1 MIRYFTLLLF
11 IGLVFWGCEDAEES
25 LPYLDLEWIQYEEEP
40 YNIIQYDT
48 TEFNIDSFWSYD
60 TTYNVI
66 YGYTYMIIDSVLV
79 YDTTLT
85 IDSEL
90 VYDTTLT
97 IDSFWVDIS
106 KSFSFYLNSAS
117 ENVPTSDEEYA
128 SKYIHYYMDELYFE
142 YDLTNETDKLSKDIS
157 DFTNIIYE
165 EK

>member
-1 MIRYFTLLLF
+1 MIKHITLLLF
-11 IGLVFWGCEDAEES
+11 IGLAFWSCEDADDS

-60 TTYNVI
+60 TIDTVLFGTDYQ
-66 YGYTYMIIDSVLV
+66 IIDSVLV
-79 YDTTLT
+79 YDTTL
-85 IDSEL
+85 I
-90 VYDTTLT
+90 

-128 SKYIHYYMDELYFE
+128 SKYIHYYKDEKYFE
-142 YDLTNETDKLSKDIS
+142 YELTNQTDKLSKDIF
-157 DFTNIIYE
+157 DFINIIYE

>member
-1 MIRYFTLLLF
+1 VIRYITLLLF
-11 IGLVFWGCEDAEES
+11 IGLVFWSCEDAEES

-60 TTYNVI
+60 TIITTL
-66 YGYTYMIIDSVLV
+66 YGYDYMFIDSVLV
-79 YDTTLT
+79 YDTTL
-85 IDSEL
+85 I
-90 VYDTTLT
+90 

-128 SKYIHYYMDELYFE
+128 SKYIHYYMDGLYFE
-142 YDLTNETDKLSKDIS
+142 YELTNETNKLSKDIS